1 MEGLLNFL
9 RALDTFGIVYNFR
22 YRDKKKYQTA
32 MGGFISILFLIFVII
47 FVILNF
53 IPFAKRKNYTI
64 VYYTMNLAETQE
76 VNIFESQSNFAIGLS
91 CEKSKN
97 EKKDIFDLLDLTSNY
112 VSYRKF
118 NNGSYVKFPKVLI
131 THKCTYKDFYN
142 KYDNEFDFLSLS
154 TFECVGNKEDTI
166 QGIYS
171 NEIFSYFEFSVLA
184 KNKSDEL
191 LDEIERYLF
200 NNDCKLNFAYTDI
213 IIDLDNYKSPITEYL
228 NQIFIQLNPA
238 LFIKRNIYYMNQY
251 FTSDDDL
258 MYIYGDLKPEIK
270 PLYSRYE
277 EYSLYQGLNRKQTRP
292 PKFEFFSKIYL
303 RADLKKTIIKRK
315 YQRLMEFY
323 ASTSCLLNAL
333 YKILV
338 MFFNYIENFYG
349 FHTISKYIFFF
360 KDLDDDKNF
369 NISTKSKMIKE
380 IISITNS
387 SINLDNND
395 TDSKISKA
403 KKNFMAK
410 RKEMGKPIVLD
421 KDNIEEDIKEIN
433 LYTNEKKQ
441 EQNKN
446 SRNNPIK
453 TLTFL
458 TGETLEGKED
468 SNEKDNNNYIQV
480 NVQKN
485 KFFQKK
491 KKINSRIRVNV
502 INNNINLYSSEKRG
516 TNTDKTVNDSNITKK
531 NETSG
536 QINNSFNI
544 FELFITQCF
553 KCFSTHNM
561 TIKNNVNSKAKKIIF
576 KNMDIITYI
585 RNNILFSK
593 INQIILDDK
602 GNILM
607 NFLSRPIISVD
618 NKDKNDLEKIYE
630 NYEDKDFDNYYEQ
643 IMELVNKAKKE
654 ERDMKLLSIS
664 NEHLKVFK

>member
-1 MEGLLNFL
+1 
-9 RALDTFGIVYNFR
+9 
-22 YRDKKKYQTA
+22 
-32 MGGFISILFLIFVII
+32 
-47 FVILNF
+47 
-53 IPFAKRKNYTI
+53 
-64 VYYTMNLAETQE
+64 
-76 VNIFESQSNFAIGLS
+76 
-91 CEKSKN
+91 
-97 EKKDIFDLLDLTSNY
+97 
-112 VSYRKF
+112 
-118 NNGSYVKFPKVLI
+118 
-131 THKCTYKDFYN
+131 
-142 KYDNEFDFLSLS
+142 
-154 TFECVGNKEDTI
+154 
-166 QGIYS
+166 
-171 NEIFSYFEFSVLA
+171 
-184 KNKSDEL
+184 
-191 LDEIERYLF
+191 
-200 NNDCKLNFAYTDI
+200 
-213 IIDLDNYKSPITEYL
+213 
-228 NQIFIQLNPA
+228 
-238 LFIKRNIYYMNQY
+238 
-251 FTSDDDL
+251 
-258 MYIYGDLKPEIK
+258 
-270 PLYSRYE
+270 
-277 EYSLYQGLNRKQTRP
+277 
-292 PKFEFFSKIYL
+292 
-303 RADLKKTIIKRK
+303 
-315 YQRLMEFY
+315 
-323 ASTSCLLNAL
+323 
-333 YKILV
+333 
-338 MFFNYIENFYG
+338 
-349 FHTISKYIFFF
+349 
-360 KDLDDDKNF
+360 
-369 NISTKSKMIKE
+369 MIKE

-403 KKNFMAK
+403 KKNFMNK

-468 SNEKDNNNYIQV
+468 SNEKDNNNCIQV

-516 TNTDKTVNDSNITKK
+516 TNFDKTANDSNITKK

-585 RNNILFSK
+585 RNNILFNK

-630 NYEDKDFDNYYEQ
+630 NYEDKDFENYYEQ